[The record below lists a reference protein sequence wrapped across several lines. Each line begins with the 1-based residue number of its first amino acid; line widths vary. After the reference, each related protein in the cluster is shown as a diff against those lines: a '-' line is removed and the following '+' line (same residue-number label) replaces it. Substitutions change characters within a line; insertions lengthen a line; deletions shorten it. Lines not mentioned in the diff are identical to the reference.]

1 MQCADCSQQICVYP
15 VCHPSLRMQL
25 PSLSCPSICCQHEC
39 PAVLCLI
46 FTSQCK
52 FQWSCKSCYTSLQ
65 VAAALGL
72 DLSQNVG
79 IIQALFTHLHH
90 FFFVEQWAQLQG
102 AGARFVLSRTG
113 QGQCLATSQ
122 NCIGAGDKLPVAHQY
137 SKQTVTPLHHSPA
150 AVWTAMQLTAGSHQ
164 DSPALLVGNV
174 AWQRNMA
181 LHQGPPK
188 ALGLPLDMA
197 GTLVP
202 AAGAG
207 TGQV

>member
-1 MQCADCSQQICVYP
+1 MLHKSTSSRCSWTGFVPKCGD
-15 VCHPSLRMQL
+15 HPGSLYA
-25 PSLSCPSICCQHEC
+25 PASFFSL
-39 PAVLCLI
+39 
-46 FTSQCK
+46 
-52 FQWSCKSCYTSLQ
+52 
-65 VAAALGL
+65 
-72 DLSQNVG
+72 
-79 IIQALFTHLHH
+79 
-90 FFFVEQWAQLQG
+90 EQWAQLQG